1 MAYKHSGEA
10 STTHAITGFPLCSR
24 SITPS
29 DANDLQNYDSQNVPM
44 HVIVFDAGDVVVIP
58 AGNADANTDTY
69 TVSATAA
76 DAGFAI
82 PVLVRRVL
90 ATGTTATAIKG
101 YF

>member
-1 MAYKHSGEA
+1 MGFKHSGDA
-10 STTHAITGFPLCSR
+10 HTNHAITGFPLCSI
-24 SITPS
+24 SITP
-29 DANDLQNYDSQNVPM
+29 DDTDDLENHTGQQVSM
-44 HVIVFDAGDVVVIP
+44 HVVVFDAGDIVVIP
-58 AGNADANTDTY
+58 AGNDDANTDTY

-76 DAGFAI
+76 DSGFAV

>member
-1 MAYKHSGEA
+1 MAFKHSGEA
-10 STTHAITGFPLCSR
+10 HPNPAITGFPLCSIG
-24 SITPS
+24 ITPS
-29 DANDLQNYDSQNVPM
+29 DANDLTNHTGQQVAM
-44 HVIVFDAGDVVVIP
+44 HVVVSGPGDIVVIP

-90 ATGTTATAIKG
+90 STGTSATGIKG